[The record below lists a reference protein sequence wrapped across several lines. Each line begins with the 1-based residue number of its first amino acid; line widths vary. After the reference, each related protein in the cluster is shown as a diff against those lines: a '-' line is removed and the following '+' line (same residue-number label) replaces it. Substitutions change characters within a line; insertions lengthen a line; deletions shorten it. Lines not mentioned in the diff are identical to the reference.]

1 MPLKIG
7 GGIKKIN
14 NLFKSKKKN
23 VKYTDYL
30 IFIDEHFIYFCKN
43 TLIFSNEPNIR
54 RIGSVVSFLNL
65 NEVLTEIDK
74 ESSLFKIKLN
84 IQIRKD
90 IHKTKEFFI
99 EKENY
104 NELIDQFKNIINEYN
119 INCKI

>member
-30 IFIDEHFIYFCKN
+30 LFIDEHFIYFCKN
-43 TLIFSNEPNIR
+43 TLIFSNEPNMR
-54 RIGSVVSFLNL
+54 RIGSIVSFFNL
-65 NEVLTEIDK
+65 NEIFTEFDK
-74 ESSLFKIKLN
+74 ENNLYKIKLD

-99 EKENY
+99 EKEYY
-104 NELIDQFKNIINEYN
+104 NELMDQFKNIINEYN

>member
-23 VKYTDYL
+23 VKYTEYHL
-30 IFIDEHFIYFCKN
+30 FIDEHFIYFCKN
-43 TLIFSNEPNIR
+43 VLLFSNEPNIR
-54 RIGSVVSFLNL
+54 RIGSVVSFFNL
-65 NEVLTEIDK
+65 KDVFTEIDK
-74 ESSLFKIKLN
+74 ESNLYKIKLD
-84 IQIRKD
+84 IQIRKE

-104 NELIDQFKNIINEYN
+104 DELMEQFKKVINDYN